1 MNSSLRFILALA
13 LQLSAASAFLAC
25 GGESDD
31 DAAGDDDTQG
41 GMEPAMGTGELKI
54 AFSPMYS
61 AFEPDHD
68 YKIPA
73 IVEGVLPADIKSWTA
88 SDMSAVS
95 FTPTAEGTMIQIR
108 KAAGEVKI
116 TAETNDGKKGTATLR
131 ITEATPDD
139 WRLGQARYTTGGSAI
154 GINRDAGMLGIT
166 VNQMAQCSF
175 CHGAAGSLMVA
186 HTPQQAGGYSDEEL
200 VKIFTEATKPAGIG
214 MRTNFPEAM
223 WKSIHK
229 WNMQEADRKGVVV
242 YLRSLTPE
250 PTNSELDFRGAIQRA
265 FGDAG
270 FGGFGRRDGGQT
282 RNDAGTSRPDAGT
295 TTVVGMDSGT

>member
-1 MNSSLRFILALA
+1 MAL
-13 LQLSAASAFLAC
+13 FAC
-25 GGESDD
+25 GSEGGDSSG
-31 DAAGDDDTQG
+31 GDDPG
-41 GMEPAMGTGELKI
+41 GPPSNVDELKI
-54 AFSPMYS
+54 AFNPMYS

-73 IVEGVLPADIKSWTA
+73 IVDGVFPEDIKSWTA
-88 SDMSAVS
+88 SDPSAVS

-116 TAETNDGKKGTATLR
+116 TAETNDGKRGTATLR
-131 ITEATPDD
+131 ITEATADD

-154 GINRDAGMLGIT
+154 GISRDAGRIGVML
-166 VNQMAQCSF
+166 NPMAQCSF
-175 CHGAAGSLMVA
+175 CHGATGSLMVA

-200 VKIFTEATKPAGIG
+200 IKVFTEATKPAGVG
-214 MRTNFPEAM
+214 MRTNFGEAM

-229 WNMQEADRKGVVV
+229 WNMEEADKRGMVV

-250 PTNSELDFRGAIQRA
+250 PTNTEIDLQGAIIRT

-270 FGGFGRRDGGQT
+270 RR
-282 RNDAGTSRPDAGT
+282 RPPRDAGRNPDAGQGSRPDAST
-295 TTVVGMDSGT
+295 ATVSGMDSGL